1 MLSSRALVRLG
12 PTLRVQIG
20 FDTDFQPDEGGHFA
34 LVDTGALDSCIDSSL
49 AMELKLPIIG
59 RQRVAGVHGA
69 DDLNMHLARK
79 HTIERHLEGRYVD
92 TSEVHVEVVGA
103 MGPGHSLPTDDRELQ
118 LHGERRINTTIEGAG
133 VHQGDVPSL
142 IGLEIGIETDLDP

>member
-1 MLSSRALVRLG
+1 MPTVSCEFKGSPEMLGSRALVRFG

-59 RQRVAGVHGA
+59 RQRVAGVHGP
-69 DDLNMHLARK
+69 DDLNMHLAR
-79 HTIERHLEGRYVD
+79 I
-92 TSEVHVEVVGA
+92 HV
-103 MGPGHSLPTDDRELQ
+103 PDLQ
-118 LHGERRINTTIEGAG
+118 ETLYGMFAG
-133 VHQGDVPSL
+133 VHLAAGGQPHAALLGRSFLQNYTMTYDGRN
-142 IGLEIGIETDLDP
+142 GLVTLGNE